1 MEKIDIKLGKYKGL
15 KVKKNKLEVE
25 EQEIK
30 KALDY
35 LQKSRAKII
44 TVNRSAKKGDRV
56 EVDFEIRQ
64 GSVKIEDG
72 TSKNHPLI
80 LGEARFLPG
89 FEEELEGMTG
99 GEEKE
104 FVLKAPIDWPD
115 KRIASK
121 NLDFKVKMNLVQQ
134 RNLPVIDDEFAKS
147 LGNFK
152 SLSEVKKSI
161 KQGLFQEKEIKEK
174 ERIRIELIEKIA
186 QDSKIEIPNIL
197 IEQELEKMLIELKAS
212 IESMSLDFEKYL
224 KEIKK
229 TADELK
235 KDWQKQAE
243 KRVEIALCLQ
253 EIAERENI
261 KVSDEEVKEKIN
273 QDLKHHPDIKDV
285 EKNIDLAVL
294 KEYTKGV
301 LRNKKVFEL
310 LEQEAKIR

>member
-1 MEKIDIKLGKYKGL
+1 MNVEIKLGKYKGL
-15 KVKKNKLEVE
+15 KTKKNKLEIE

-30 KALDY
+30 KALEY

-44 TVNRSAKKGDRV
+44 TVNRPAKKGDRV

-64 GSVKIEDG
+64 GSVKTENG

-89 FEEELEGMTG
+89 FEEEIEGMTG

-104 FVLKAPIDWPD
+104 FALKAPTDWPD
-115 KRIASK
+115 RRIASK

-134 RNLPVIDDEFAKS
+134 RDLPVIDDEFAKS

-161 KQGLFQEKEIKEK
+161 KQGLLQEKEIKEK

-186 QDSKIEIPNIL
+186 QDSKMEIPNIL
-197 IEQELEKMLIELKAS
+197 IEQELEKMLIGLKAS

-235 KDWQKQAE
+235 KDWQKQAK

-261 KVSDEEVKEKIN
+261 KVSDEEVKERIN
-273 QDLKHHPDIKDV
+273 QDLKHHPDTKEV
-285 EKNIDLAVL
+285 EKNIDLAAL

-301 LRNKKVFEL
+301 LRNKKVFEF